1 MNIRTR
7 RWLKGLSK
15 SLTVHAGTL
24 VLVVGYLQGQD
35 AWLTNT
41 FGESVTGDIL
51 MGLGVLMILLRAKT
65 SESLES
71 KGAR

>member
-1 MNIRTR
+1 MPA
-7 RWLKGLSK
+7 RWASIGGGLPAKES
-15 SLTVHAGTL
+15 
-24 VLVVGYLQGQD
+24 QD